1 MICLHISRL
10 ISSIL
15 HRAKPETEMERSGI
29 EVHVGVA
36 KPETDAWILSEA
48 ELSLV
53 GRHAEQMGCGI

>member
-36 KPETDAWILSEA
+36 KPETKMERSGIEVHVGVAKPETDA
-48 ELSLV
+48 
-53 GRHAEQMGCGI
+53 